1 MNKKTKKFMT
11 AIAGTTAAFT
21 LLCATVTAA
30 ESIPVAGGANSYYLL
45 NSGEDYEVQVNV
57 PKNHF
62 LSASINNQKLA
73 ETDLSVEGTS
83 QTAPTGTTETSK
95 APSRTQTPGTTAAP
109 GTTEAPPVTSEAPYT
124 TEAPVTSE
132 APYTTEAPVYTT
144 EAPVYTTEAP
154 VYTTEAPVD
163 TTEPPAAT
171 ESIDTYGTV
180 NSNAAGLEAEGVILA
195 AVDYAAPI
203 EADAAEY
210 YTKIKIAAS
219 YMNTLQEGKYTLAL
233 NFVEGSAVV
242 DFTVT
247 KDASLVNGSNP
258 STGDSTHVLPYVLL
272 AACSAGA
279 LVFLAKRGKKEA

>member
-11 AIAGTTAAFT
+11 ALAGTTVAFT

-30 ESIPVAGGANSYYLL
+30 EPLPIAGGADSYYLL
-45 NSGEDYEVQVNV
+45 NSGKDYEVQVNV
-57 PKNHF
+57 PKNHL
-62 LSASINNQKLA
+62 LSVSINNQKLT
-73 ETDLSVEGTS
+73 EGVDFSVEGTS

-95 APSRTQTPGTTAAP
+95 APSKTQTPGTTAVP
-109 GTTEAPPVTSEAPYT
+109 GTTEAPPVTSEAP
-124 TEAPVTSE
+124 
-132 APYTTEAPVYTT
+132 
-144 EAPVYTTEAP
+144 YTTEAP

-210 YTKIKIAAS
+210 YTQIKIAAS
-219 YMNTLQEGKYTLAL
+219 YMNTLQEGKYTLAI

-247 KDASLVNGSNP
+247 KDASLVNSSNP

-279 LVFLAKRGKKEA
+279 LVYLAKRGKKEA